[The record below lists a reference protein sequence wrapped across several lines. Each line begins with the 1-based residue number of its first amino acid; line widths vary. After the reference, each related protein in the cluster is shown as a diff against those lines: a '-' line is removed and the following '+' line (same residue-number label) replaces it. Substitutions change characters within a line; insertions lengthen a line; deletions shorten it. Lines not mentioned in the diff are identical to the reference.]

1 MPFGWLRGAGTGAPS
16 TISGGTGGQDG
27 TGRGV
32 TGRDGADRPR
42 ARFDAGCSNKPEP
55 APGSG
60 PAAAPPLALP
70 GDLIKT
76 LPPPAPLPNPAS
88 VAVGPGPRGSGR
100 AGSGTRLL
108 VPSRYQKDQCVAPP
122 GRFWGRQAS
131 PKAGKPSRAA
141 GSDPIVNQPQ
151 ATGQQAAFWQI
162 RCLQE
167 KCFSGAKPT
176 PPCPVSGSAAIRK

>member
-1 MPFGWLRGAGTGAPS
+1 M
-16 TISGGTGGQDG
+16 
-27 TGRGV
+27 GRGV

-76 LPPPAPLPNPAS
+76 LPPPAPLPNPKS
-88 VAVGPGPRGSGR
+88 VAVGPSPRGSGR

-108 VPSRYQKDQCVAPP
+108 IPSRYKKDQRVAPRSST
-122 GRFWGRQAS
+122 GQFWGRQAS

-141 GSDPIVNQPQ
+141 GSGPIVNQPQ
-151 ATGQQAAFWQI
+151 VTGQQAAFRQI
-162 RCLQE
+162 GCLQE

-176 PPCPVSGSAAIRK
+176 PPCPVPGNPKMKAAPRRRRPSQGKASQQPQ